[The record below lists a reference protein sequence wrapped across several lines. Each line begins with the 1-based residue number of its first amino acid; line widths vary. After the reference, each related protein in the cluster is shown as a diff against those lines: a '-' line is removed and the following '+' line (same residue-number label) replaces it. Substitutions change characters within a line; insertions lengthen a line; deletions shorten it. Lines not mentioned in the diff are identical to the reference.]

1 MPSNPSKIRL
11 MSGTVGLML
20 LVLLPFAGRVF
31 LYDAGGQRKSPPRQA
46 NQENSASELMAER
59 RYKEACG
66 DLVGLLGE
74 AATSQEQQVLAF
86 QLAICDQALG
96 RPEQSY
102 VRYHR
107 LHGVL
112 PLLDDHRRLWMGR
125 ALSSLGDHDAARL
138 LYEDLLLSARSD
150 AVADSARIYLAG
162 MISDEGEYSRA
173 LELYSEYA
181 DANPASLPEILYRM
195 AEVHDATKDVEGSRR
210 VRLRLMEG
218 YPAHRSALDA
228 LRFGK
233 SNGTDREQ
241 YARALVYF
249 RHGQQSRAGKTLGR
263 LLRSGPDHD
272 IVEKARYLQAR
283 CYLKS
288 GEYQRARTAFDRLF
302 HEYGSAAALYR
313 IGGIEIRLDQEQS
326 AIETYARFVRSFPS
340 HDLADDALWQAA
352 KAAERHSHF
361 DQAQKIYRQL
371 ATDYVGSEYADE
383 ARWSIGFMQYCRLE
397 FAEALTYFKAAA
409 SGAAEPHIVDQS
421 RFWAAKSALK
431 LNRLEEAQQLFK
443 SAAGGFPRSYYSTR
457 AVQMGYGSPQQLPT
471 RPKSITQPAK
481 LTTGKLAGRDYLERA
496 ELLRVLG
503 MRAHAEAEL
512 IRAERL
518 NAGDTPA
525 LRIIRDQYERVG
537 ILNRALVLSVKIFAS
552 EGDDVEIAN
561 VYPSYYWDQVA
572 EAAME
577 AEVDPYLVLSVIR
590 QESFFNEDA
599 VSRAGAI
606 GLMQI
611 MPQTGRTLARSL
623 GMGPFHRRQ
632 LFNPVQSIRMGSYF
646 LARQVADF
654 MEGPTRSVGFELGLA
669 AYNAGPHVARQWVDR
684 FPFEDP
690 DTFVERIPY
699 RETRLYVK
707 KVLKNYTIYKSL
719 AQA

>member
-1 MPSNPSKIRL
+1 MPKNSSNIRL
-11 MSGTVGLML
+11 ALGTAGLML
-20 LVLLPFAGRVF
+20 IVLLPFAGRLF
-31 LYDAGGQRKSPPRQA
+31 LYDAGVGKRSAPSVVGQQST
-46 NQENSASELMAER
+46 ASELMAAH

-66 DLVGLLGE
+66 DLVDLGE
-74 AATSQEQQVLAF
+74 QAVDQQQQILAF
-86 QLAICDQALG
+86 QHAICDQALG
-96 RPEQSY
+96 RPEKSY

-125 ALSSLGDHDAARL
+125 ALNSLGDYDAARL
-138 LYEDLLLSARSD
+138 LYEDLLLNARSQ

-162 MISDEGEYSRA
+162 MISDEGEYGRA
-173 LELYSEYA
+173 LELYADYA
-181 DANPASLPEILYRM
+181 ESNPASWPEILYRM
-195 AEVHDATKDVEGSRR
+195 IEVYDATSDVEESRQA
-210 VRLRLMEG
+210 RLRLMEN

-233 SNGTDREQ
+233 STGSDREQ

-249 RHGQQSRAGKTLGR
+249 RHGQQSRARKTLDR
-263 LLRSGPDHD
+263 LLRSDPDHA
-272 IVEKARYLQAR
+272 IREKARYLQAR

-288 GEYQRARTAFDRLF
+288 GEYQRAHTAFDRLF

-313 IGGIEIRLDQEQS
+313 TGGIEIRQDQEQR
-326 AIETYARFVRSFPS
+326 AIETYARFVRSFPR

-361 DQAQKIYRQL
+361 DQAQKIYRRL
-371 ATDYVGSEYADE
+371 ASEYPEGDYADE

-397 FAEALTYFKAAA
+397 FAEALTYFKA
-409 SGAAEPHIVDQS
+409 SGSSAREPHIVDQS
-421 RFWAAKSALK
+421 LFWAAKSAFK
-431 LNRLEEAQQLFK
+431 LNRLEEAERLYE
-443 SAAGGFPRSYYSTR
+443 SAAKGFPRSYYSTR
-457 AVQMGYGSPQQLPT
+457 ALQMGYGSDLPLQAK
-471 RPKSITQPAK
+471 PSITLNAAS
-481 LTTGKLAGRDYLERA
+481 TRKLAGRHYLERA
-496 ELLRVLG
+496 DLLRVLG
-503 MRAHAEAEL
+503 MRSHAKAEL
-512 IRAERL
+512 LRAERL
-518 NAGDTPA
+518 NSGDTPA
-525 LRIIRDQYERVG
+525 LRIVRDHYEHAG
-537 ILNRALVLSVKIFAS
+537 ILNRALVLSVKIFAA
-552 EGDDVEIAN
+552 EGNNMEIAK

-572 EAAME
+572 AAAREAK
-577 AEVDPYLVLSVIR
+577 VDPYLVLSVIR

-611 MPQTGRTLARSL
+611 MPQTGRILARSL
-623 GMGPFHRRQ
+623 GMGPFNRRQ
-632 LFNPVQSIRMGSYF
+632 LFNPLQSIRMGSYF
-646 LARQVADF
+646 LAGQVRDF
-654 MEGPTRSVGFELGLA
+654 MEGPTRAVGFELGLA
-669 AYNAGPHVARQWVDR
+669 AYNAGPHVARKWVDR

-719 AQA
+719 AQV